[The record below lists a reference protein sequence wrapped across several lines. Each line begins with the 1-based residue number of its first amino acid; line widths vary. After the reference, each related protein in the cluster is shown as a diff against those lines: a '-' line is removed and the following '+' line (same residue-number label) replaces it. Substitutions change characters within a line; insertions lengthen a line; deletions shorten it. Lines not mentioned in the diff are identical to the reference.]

1 MSLISNRCLSISL
14 PQCCHKAGDIF
25 KTVSKIVKLFHLAN
39 YYRQNSSFMSSKYRL
54 LQNRGFRCD
63 FNPNRFVRACLDF
76 ALLEERIWIKP
87 KSVIRPFNV

>member
-39 YYRQNSSFMSSKYRL
+39 YYRQILPLCHQNTDFCKIEVSYATLTQIGRYGLLGFCSFIRRHLSAFNS
-54 LQNRGFRCD
+54 Q
-63 FNPNRFVRACLDF
+63 
-76 ALLEERIWIKP
+76 
-87 KSVIRPFNV
+87 